1 MLKFIKNTIDKAF
14 HTQSEA
20 LQDAVCE
27 TMKNVE
33 SDRIK
38 AREFFSLLTESLK
51 EVKTT
56 EEKNNNA

>member
-14 HTQSEA
+14 HAQSEA

-27 TMKNVE
+27 TMKDVE

-38 AREFFSLLTESLK
+38 AGEFFSLLTESLK

-56 EEKNNNA
+56 EEKKQ

>member
-14 HTQSEA
+14 HMQSEA

-33 SDRIK
+33 SDRMK

-56 EEKNNNA
+56 EEKKQ